1 MSLPVRATVTA
12 KVEAVTP
19 KGDEGLLVEFLRTYR
34 DSVQLV
40 IDEIWGLDKAPSW
53 TELHVMF
60 YNRLVKLGLRAH
72 HVSEIY
78 KRAKEVVESTRKN
91 NGSKPVLRKLT
102 ARIHTLD
109 YKIDLDKKTLRVAVL
124 RDKWVE
130 LKLEWY
136 SYLNKY
142 LDGSWRP
149 GEIIV
154 SYRCGRIYVYITF
167 HKDLV
172 PREPRVVM
180 GVDLN
185 FNNITYTIINL
196 NSELVSIGVIP
207 FKGLKRALHLRKLA
221 EDLQRRHPR
230 NWRFLKWARRIRAK
244 WLSRAR
250 NILVDSA
257 HRVSRKLVEVA
268 REYNAVIVFED
279 LEKIKRNNNG
289 GRKLSWEKPL
299 WCYRR
304 IQEYTEYK
312 ALIDGIKTIYVNP
325 ARTSRKTPNGK
336 KIKFINYRFLQL
348 GDTVTSRDVV
358 ASWNLALKGLKQMK
372 GSRVKWSPD
381 SPGSD
386 AVKTRTEPGNP
397 EAEKYLKVFTA
408 NYKQL
413 PRGNPSLKS
422 IIKVER

>member
-1 MSLPVRATVTA
+1 MRATVTA

-19 KGDEGLLVEFLRTYR
+19 KGDEGLLVEFLRVYR
-34 DSVQLV
+34 SSVQFV
-40 IDEIWGLDKAPSW
+40 VDEIWGLDEAPSW
-53 TELHVMF
+53 TELHVLF
-60 YNRLVKLGLRAH
+60 YNRLVKYGFRAH

-91 NGSKPVLRKLT
+91 NGSKPLLKKLT
-102 ARIHTLD
+102 ARIHALD
-109 YKIDLDKKTLRVAVL
+109 YKLDLDKKTLRVAVL
-124 RDKWVE
+124 HGKWIE
-130 LKLEWY
+130 LKLKWY

-154 SYRCGRIYVYITF
+154 SYKYGRFYVYITF
-167 HKDLV
+167 HKDIV
-172 PREPRVVM
+172 FKEYSTVM

-185 FNNITYTIINL
+185 FNNITYTIIDL

-207 FKGLKRALHLRKLA
+207 FRGLSRALHHRKLA
-221 EDLQRRHPR
+221 EELQRKHPR
-230 NWRFLKWARRIRAK
+230 NWRFLKWARRVRAR

-257 HRVSRKLVEVA
+257 HRVSKKLVEIA

-289 GRKLSWEKPL
+289 GKRLSWMKPL

-312 ALIDGIKTIYVNP
+312 ALLEGIKTIYVNP
-325 ARTSRKTPNGK
+325 ARTSKKTPNGRK
-336 KIKFINYRFLQL
+336 LKFINYRFC
-348 GDTVTSRDVV
+348 T
-358 ASWNLALKGLKQMK
+358 
-372 GSRVKWSPD
+372 
-381 SPGSD
+381 
-386 AVKTRTEPGNP
+386 TRRSSYN
-397 EAEKYLKVFTA
+397 
-408 NYKQL
+408 
-413 PRGNPSLKS
+413 
-422 IIKVER
+422 

>member
-12 KVEAVTP
+12 KIEAVTP
-19 KGDEGLLVEFLRTYR
+19 KGDEGLLVEFLRVYR
-34 DSVQLV
+34 ESVQLV
-40 IDEIWGLDKAPSW
+40 IDEIWGLEEAPSW

-60 YNRLVKLGLRAH
+60 YNRLVKYGFRAH

-91 NGSKPVLRKLT
+91 NGSKPILRKLT

-109 YKIDLDKKTLRVAVL
+109 YKIDLNTKTIKIAVL
-124 RDKWVE
+124 RDKWIN
-130 LKLEWY
+130 LKLKWY
-136 SYLNKY
+136 SYLDKY
-142 LDGSWRP
+142 LDGSWKP

-154 SYRCGRIYVYITF
+154 SYRHGRFYVYITF
-167 HKDLV
+167 HRDV
-172 PREPRVVM
+172 VSRDPQAVM

-207 FKGLKRALHLRKLA
+207 FKGLKKALHYRKLA
-221 EDLQRRHPR
+221 EELQRRCPK
-230 NWRFLKWARRIRAK
+230 NWRFLKWARRIRAR

-257 HRVSRKLVEVA
+257 HRVSRRLVEVA

-279 LEKIKRNNNG
+279 LEKIKENNNG
-289 GRKLSWEKPL
+289 GKKLSWEKPM

-304 IQEYTEYK
+304 IQSYTEYK
-312 ALIDGIKTIYVNP
+312 ALIEGIKTVYVNP

-336 KIKFINYRFLQL
+336 KIKFINYRFVRL
-348 GDTVTSRDVV
+348 GESITTRDVV
-358 ASWNLALKGLKQMK
+358 ASWNLALRGLKRMR

-381 SPGSD
+381 SPRSE
-386 AVKTRTEPGNP
+386 AMKTRAKRGNP
-397 EAEKYLKVFTA
+397 EAEKYPKLFTA
-408 NYKQL
+408 IHK
-413 PRGNPSLKS
+413 
-422 IIKVER
+422 

>member
-12 KVEAVTP
+12 RVEAVTP
-19 KGDEGLLVEFLRTYR
+19 KGDEGLLVEFLRVYR
-34 DSVQLV
+34 ESVQLV
-40 IDEIWGLDKAPSW
+40 VDEIWGLDETPSW
-53 TELHVMF
+53 TELHSIF
-60 YNRLVKLGLRAH
+60 YSRLIRMGFRAH

-91 NGSKPVLRKLT
+91 NGSKPILKKLT

-109 YKIDLDKKTLRVAVL
+109 YRLDLNTKTIKIAVL
-124 RDKWVE
+124 YGKWVE
-130 LKLEWY
+130 LKLKWY

-142 LDGSWRP
+142 LDGSWKP
-149 GEIIV
+149 GEILV
-154 SYRCGRIYVYITF
+154 SYKYGRILVYITF
-167 HKDLV
+167 HRDIV

-207 FKGLKRALHLRKLA
+207 FRGLSRALHYKKLA
-221 EDLQRRHPR
+221 EKLQKKRPR

-244 WLSRAR
+244 WLNKAR
-250 NILVDSA
+250 NILVDSS
-257 HRVSRKLVEVA
+257 HRVSKKLVEIA

-279 LEKIKRNNNG
+279 LEEIKENSNG
-289 GRKLSWEKPL
+289 SKRLSWMKPL

-312 ALIDGIKTIYVNP
+312 ALVEGIKTIYVNP
-325 ARTSRKTPNGK
+325 AKTSKKPPYGK
-336 KIKFINYRFLQL
+336 KLRFINYRFVQL

-358 ASWNLALKGLKQMK
+358 ASWNLALRGLQRMR
-372 GSRVKWSPD
+372 GSRVTWSPD
-381 SPGSD
+381 SPRSE
-386 AVKTRTEPGNP
+386 AVKTRAKRGNP
-397 EAEKYLKVFTA
+397 EAKKYLKITTA
-408 NYKQL
+408 IHK
-413 PRGNPSLKS
+413 
-422 IIKVER
+422 

>member
-12 KVEAVTP
+12 RVEAVTP
-19 KGDEGLLVEFLRTYR
+19 KGDEGVLIEFLKTYR

-40 IDEIWGLDKAPSW
+40 VDEIWGLDEAPSW
-53 TELHVMF
+53 TELHSIF
-60 YNRLVKLGLRAH
+60 YSRLIRMGFRAH

-91 NGSKPVLRKLT
+91 NGSKPILKKLT
-102 ARIHTLD
+102 ARIHALD
-109 YKIDLDKKTLRVAVL
+109 YRLDLDKKTLRVAVL
-124 RDKWVE
+124 HDKWVE

-142 LDGSWRP
+142 LDGSWKP
-149 GEIIV
+149 GEILL
-154 SYRCGRIYVYITF
+154 SYRYGRFYVYITF
-167 HKDLV
+167 HKDIV

-230 NWRFLKWARRIRAK
+230 NWRFLKWARRTRAR

-250 NILVDSA
+250 SILVDSA
-257 HRVSRKLVEVA
+257 HRVSKKLIEVA

-279 LEKIKRNNNG
+279 LEKIKENNNG
-289 GRKLSWEKPL
+289 GKRLSWEKLL

-312 ALIDGIKTIYVNP
+312 ALIEGIKTVYVNP
-325 ARTSRKTPNGK
+325 AKTSRKPPNGK
-336 KIKFINYRFLQL
+336 KIRFINYRFVEL
-348 GDTVTSRDVV
+348 GEVITTRDVV

-372 GSRVKWSPD
+372 GSRVTWSPD
-381 SPGSD
+381 SPRSE
-386 AVKTRTEPGNP
+386 AVKTRAKRGNP
-397 EAEKYLKVFTA
+397 ETKKHLKITTA
-408 NYKQL
+408 IHK
-413 PRGNPSLKS
+413 
-422 IIKVER
+422 

>member
-19 KGDEGLLVEFLRTYR
+19 KGDEGLLVEFLRVYR
-34 DSVQLV
+34 DSIQLV
-40 IDEIWGLDKAPSW
+40 VDEIWGLSEIPSR
-53 TELHVMF
+53 TELHSMF
-60 YNRLVKLGLRAH
+60 YSRLVKMGFRAH

-78 KRAKEVVESTRKN
+78 KRAKEIAESTRKN
-91 NGSKPVLRKLT
+91 NGSKPLLKKLT

-109 YKIDLDKKTLRVAVL
+109 YKLDLDKKTVKIAVL
-124 RDKWVE
+124 RDKWIN
-130 LKLEWY
+130 LKLKWY

-154 SYRCGRIYVYITF
+154 SYRHGRFYVYITF
-167 HKDLV
+167 HRDV
-172 PREPRVVM
+172 VSRDPQAVM

-185 FNNITYTIINL
+185 FNNITYTIIDL

-207 FKGLKRALHLRKLA
+207 FKGLKKALHYRKLA
-221 EDLQRRHPR
+221 EELQKRHPR
-230 NWRFLKWARRIRAK
+230 NWRFLKWARKTRAK
-244 WLSRAR
+244 WLSKAR

-257 HRVSRKLVEVA
+257 HRVSKKLVEIA
-268 REYNAVIVFED
+268 REYNAIIVFED
-279 LEKIKRNNNG
+279 LEKIKENNNG
-289 GRKLSWEKPL
+289 GKRLSWMKPM

-325 ARTSRKTPNGK
+325 AKTSRKPPNGK

-348 GDTVTSRDVV
+348 GEVVTTRDVV
-358 ASWNLALKGLKQMK
+358 ASWNLALRGLQRMR
-372 GSRVKWSPD
+372 GSRVKWSPN
-381 SPGSD
+381 SPRSE
-386 AVKTRTEPGNP
+386 AVKTRAKRGNP
-397 EAEKYLKVFTA
+397 ETEKHLKIITA
-408 NYKQL
+408 IHK
-413 PRGNPSLKS
+413 
-422 IIKVER
+422 